1 MKFGNPNAFANSPL
15 DRASH
20 LRRDAAWQAKA
31 ASAAETL
38 LIPLHKRMPFVT
50 ESEGRL
56 AAGWLASGAQNVFA
70 PGAPL
75 LFLGL
80 DPDGAARFA
89 FESDDAAP
97 FEGLGRFEELRAI
110 GPRLDLADVA
120 MLGCAKSMF
129 EWHGRNGFCANC
141 GSPTAIV
148 EAGWKRVCAT
158 CGGEHFPR
166 VDPVVIMLPVFGEA
180 CFLARQKVWPPGMMS
195 GLAGF
200 LEPGETVEEAVA
212 RETAE
217 ETALVVNAVRLHST
231 QPWPIPFA
239 QLMIGAICDVESEAF
254 TIDPHEL
261 ETGRWFTRQEAR
273 ALLQGKLEG
282 YFCPPPFAIAHQLL
296 KTWAAG

>member
-1 MKFGNPNAFANSPL
+1 MKFGNPNAFASSPL

-89 FESDDAAP
+89 FESDDAAL

-129 EWHGRNGFCANC
+129 E
-141 GSPTAIV
+141 
-148 EAGWKRVCAT
+148 
-158 CGGEHFPR
+158 
-166 VDPVVIMLPVFGEA
+166 
-180 CFLARQKVWPPGMMS
+180 LA
-195 GLAGF
+195 
-200 LEPGETVEEAVA
+200 
-212 RETAE
+212 
-217 ETALVVNAVRLHST
+217 
-231 QPWPIPFA
+231 
-239 QLMIGAICDVESEAF
+239 
-254 TIDPHEL
+254 
-261 ETGRWFTRQEAR
+261 
-273 ALLQGKLEG
+273 
-282 YFCPPPFAIAHQLL
+282 
-296 KTWAAG
+296 